1 MTIHIRSF
9 FNFKV
14 LKHALTWLDEWHAN
28 LIKNLIRDDEFLTI
42 STFEGLK
49 MTTKS
54 TIDLVEYLLN
64 QCGFEYVLI
73 AKINQDCLEVNI
85 NINFK
90 IELPNI
96 INNVYRNSSV
106 LFVKWQVPMTTLQI
120 LVSFNYI
127 GCYHLLCNKTT

>member
-1 MTIHIRSF
+1 MTIHIGPF

-28 LIKNLIRDDEFLTI
+28 LTTNLIREDEFLTI

-49 MTTKS
+49 MTIKS

-64 QCGFEYVLI
+64 QCGFEYVLT

-90 IELPNI
+90 IKLPNI

-106 LFVKWQVPMTTLQI
+106 LFVKWQVPMTTLQLLI
-120 LVSFNYI
+120 FFNCI
-127 GCYHLLCNKTT
+127 KCYQLIV